1 MMFQHLLMTGGWRG
15 ADTNRGRIVCERIA
29 NRNPHLHQGMVRNW
43 WKLQTNVYLISNH
56 VSHVI
61 YSLDA
66 IKLKINFP
74 LNWSLLSKKSWAL
87 LSNENR
93 LLEGK
98 CKKVIFL
105 IYSHLL
111 PPPFLESFAH
121 EFFLNKT
128 SWFCCPQKVVK
139 EKFLHFAEVDKTMR
153 FAEATMSEFFLPH
166 KVGFFCILPGDGLQC
181 QWPSFQKWNHFIEW
195 ALRVMLE
202 EGAETH
208 CQYLENLPTTSP
220 PSPQSHSQVNLW
232 ISLSQCTLY
241 LFLREPE
248 RNMYFAASSV

>member
-43 WKLQTNVYLISNH
+43 WKLQTNVYLIYNH

-66 IKLKINFP
+66 INLKINFP

-111 PPPFLESFAH
+111 PPLPWKLCSRILLKQNFLVLLSAESRQREVLALCRSWQNH
-121 EFFLNKT
+121 EVCWSN
-128 SWFCCPQKVVK
+128 
-139 EKFLHFAEVDKTMR
+139 
-153 FAEATMSEFFLPH
+153 
-166 KVGFFCILPGDGLQC
+166 
-181 QWPSFQKWNHFIEW
+181 NEW
-195 ALRVMLE
+195 
-202 EGAETH
+202 
-208 CQYLENLPTTSP
+208 
-220 PSPQSHSQVNLW
+220 
-232 ISLSQCTLY
+232 I
-241 LFLREPE
+241 F
-248 RNMYFAASSV
+248 SSS